1 MCHKCKLD
9 NKSPPFSVLYNKSFE
24 YISKWKLDKVLLNH
38 EDKRVKKIEVY
49 NYFWKKDLKK
59 LLRYLNTKKFSYNND
74 TKNHPCVWNPQLAN
88 EWKYT
93 TGQWKRVDEMN
104 KPKYYYYTHFCK
116 VLVHRNRVYL
126 LKIYENKSSNK
137 DFVKLEITYE
147 YHKKNYNLHYL
158 DWLSALKGMNE
169 IIGKICKK
177 ATVKGFDEDFSR
189 QITLDSLIY
198 QVMGNLWPTQVNHV
212 YKIFNILGK
221 TK

>member
-88 EWKYT
+88 E
-93 TGQWKRVDEMN
+93 
-104 KPKYYYYTHFCK
+104 
-116 VLVHRNRVYL
+116 
-126 LKIYENKSSNK
+126 
-137 DFVKLEITYE
+137 
-147 YHKKNYNLHYL
+147 
-158 DWLSALKGMNE
+158 
-169 IIGKICKK
+169 
-177 ATVKGFDEDFSR
+177 
-189 QITLDSLIY
+189 
-198 QVMGNLWPTQVNHV
+198 
-212 YKIFNILGK
+212 
-221 TK
+221 